1 MIATAQ
7 FANFP
12 RTTLS
17 VLICVISK
25 LISHPQPPSYR
36 VLITPAH
43 CRFQGR
49 LKFEARLEVD
59 RHLIYVSH
67 FLMMA
72 DNADNGADKA
82 CYNNRH
88 DITQGN
94 TIMVPGEFHVPLDLC
109 LSVKHVMVCELCQ

>member
-1 MIATAQ
+1 
-7 FANFP
+7 
-12 RTTLS
+12 
-17 VLICVISK
+17 
-25 LISHPQPPSYR
+25 
-36 VLITPAH
+36 
-43 CRFQGR
+43 
-49 LKFEARLEVD
+49 
-59 RHLIYVSH
+59 
-67 FLMMA
+67 MMV